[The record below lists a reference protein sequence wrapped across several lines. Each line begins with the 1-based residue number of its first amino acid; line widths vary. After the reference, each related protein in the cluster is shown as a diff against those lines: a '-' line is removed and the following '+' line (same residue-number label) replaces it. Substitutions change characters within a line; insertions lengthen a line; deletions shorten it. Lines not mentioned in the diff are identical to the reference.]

1 MAHMEEKIRG
11 ILSNDNLL
19 RIYVC
24 AHQEFRSL
32 PLSFLNGIQNGSNI
46 CFRIFNR

>member
-19 RIYVC
+19 RISVC
-24 AHQEFRSL
+24 AHQKFRL
-32 PLSFLNGIQNGSNI
+32 LTLFFLNRIQNDSNI
-46 CFRIFNR
+46 SFRIFNH